1 MTDLFPKIS
10 KTSSENRSPNSPLV
24 QADYPTFW
32 IMVLGL
38 ITAIGPLSIDMYLPA
53 IPSMAQDFGIST
65 ASMSNS
71 VPMYFVGLVV
81 GQLFYGPILDR
92 FGRVKPL
99 YVGMVAYVIA
109 SVICATTTNDYML
122 FAARTMQAL
131 GACVGSVVTQ
141 AMIRDRMPPMQMAK
155 AFSLMVLVM
164 GVAPILAPS
173 LGALLLKVANW
184 RVIFW
189 FLAGAGV
196 LNIVLTKLFLT
207 ETLSE
212 ENRSTR
218 PFSQVLSQYWELLK
232 DNTFNYPAIGAGLLM
247 GAMFVYI
254 SAAPELIMESYGVTP
269 QHFSWIFGMNAAGFI
284 GLTQVNQFLVS
295 RYRLVMLLRVGA
307 VIQVVASAGL
317 MILGV
322 LFGVQAWLPLV
333 LICIFCCIAGLG
345 LTQPNAGVIAL
356 AFQKHRA
363 GMASALRGSL
373 NFVVGVFGGLLL
385 HSFPVNPVLKLGL
398 TMFILM
404 GIGTLLVWQ
413 IDKNLD
419 LSKVD

>member
-1 MTDLFPKIS
+1 MTDLSSKIS
-10 KTSSENRSPNSPLV
+10 KNASKNRCTNPPLA

-53 IPSMAQDFGIST
+53 IPSMARDFGIST
-65 ASMSNS
+65 AFMSNS

-81 GQLFYGPILDR
+81 GQLFYGPISDR

-109 SVICATTTNDYML
+109 SMICATTTNDYML

-212 ENRSTR
+212 KNRSTR

-317 MILGV
+317 MTLGI

-333 LICIFCCIAGLG
+333 LMCIFCCIAGLG

-419 LSKVD
+419 LANIE